1 MAKYKV
7 RNLEEQRVF
16 MREMALS
23 FSGISKKDSY
33 GRETFK
39 CICPE
44 CSHNEANFFT
54 SFNQDTFIFKCHRQK
69 CKLGSM
75 SLHRMITTYGSP
87 EIQDRWLEGEGEW
100 LGIKNRITPGPKKQK
115 SFRESMQLKSECHRI
130 MISSENGNAKLPT
143 SDTPEVSDGEIPNS
157 NAINGIAG
165 VSGMV

>member
-7 RNLEEQRVF
+7 RDLEEQRVF

-44 CSHNEANFFT
+44 CTHNEANFFT

-75 SLHRMITTYGSP
+75 SLHRMIATYGSP
-87 EIQDRWLEGEGEW
+87 DIQGRWLEREGEW

-130 MISSENGNAKLPT
+130 MISREIGNAKRPT
-143 SDTPEVSDGEIPNS
+143 LDSPDCSDE
-157 NAINGIAG
+157 A
-165 VSGMV
+165 